1 MSLFVLDTD
10 VVSNLRK
17 AKQHPQLR
25 AWIERTD
32 PSAIGITV
40 VTITEIQC
48 GIERQRMS
56 DVARAHGTQAWL
68 NGLID
73 ACFKLPGLYNPF
85 TETWVR
91 RQAVA

>member
-1 MSLFVLDTD
+1 LFVLDTD

-32 PSAIGITV
+32 PSGIGTTV

-68 NGLID
+68 NGAD
-73 ACFKLPGLYNPF
+73 
-85 TETWVR
+85 R
-91 RQAVA
+91 RLLQAAGPLQPVHRDMGSSAGRRVT